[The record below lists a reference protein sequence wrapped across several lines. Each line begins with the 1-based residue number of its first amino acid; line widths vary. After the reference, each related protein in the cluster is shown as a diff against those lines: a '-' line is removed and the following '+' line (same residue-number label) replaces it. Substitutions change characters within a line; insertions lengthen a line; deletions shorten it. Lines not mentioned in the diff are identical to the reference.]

1 MLAGDTVVTAFLS
14 LLIVVAIVATIV
26 QVIEIPYEIAL
37 VAAGLAFAVLPGMPQ
52 ISVTP
57 DVILT
62 VFLPILLFHGAY
74 NLSMNDLR
82 ASLVPVAILAFPGVG
97 LVMGL
102 IALALHAVVGM
113 SWPSALLLGAIV
125 SATDPVSVLAI
136 FGQQHVPRRLS
147 TIVSSES
154 LLNDGAAFVLFA
166 LALNLARGKQIS
178 LLSGAEQIVVVVV
191 GSLLLGA
198 LIGILGSQIL
208 LRLNEAQL
216 ETTISVILAY
226 GGYIAATDLGLSG
239 ALETVA
245 AGILLGSRGETVMS
259 ETTRTHARATWE
271 FLDFLA
277 NSLVFL
283 LMGLA
288 LRPVGAEAGAHL
300 GTRIVEPL
308 IVVIVAVV
316 LVRLLLV
323 HGMGIMLTWL
333 HDPLPAS
340 WRHVIGWAGLRGAVS
355 MAAALSLPAGVAD
368 RDLLRVL
375 TFGVVLF
382 TLVVQGLTIGPLI
395 HKLGLA
401 RH

>member
-1 MLAGDTVVTAFLS
+1 MPAGDTALTVFLS

-26 QVIEIPYEIAL
+26 QVVRLPYEIAL
-37 VAAGLAFAVLPGMPQ
+37 VAAGLAFAVVPGVPR
-52 ISVTP
+52 ITVTP

-62 VFLPILLFHGAY
+62 VFLPVLLFHGAY
-74 NLSMNDLR
+74 NLSLSDLR
-82 ASLVPVAILAFPGVG
+82 ASLVPVAILAFPGVIAS
-97 LVMGL
+97 MAL
-102 IALALHAVVGM
+102 IAAALHAFAGIG
-113 SWPSALLLGAIV
+113 WHSAILLGAIV

-154 LLNDGAAFVLFA
+154 LLNDGAALVLFA
-166 LALNLARGKQIS
+166 LALQVAEGKQIS
-178 LLSGAEQIVVVVV
+178 LLSGTQQIVVVIV

-198 LIGILGSQIL
+198 TIGILGSQVL

-226 GGYIAATDLGLSG
+226 GGYLAASDLGLSG

-245 AGILLGSRGETVMS
+245 AGIMLGSRGETVMS
-259 ETTRTHARATWE
+259 ENTREQARATWE

-288 LRPVGAEAGAHL
+288 LRHVGAEVQAYVGN
-300 GTRIVEPL
+300 GL
-308 IVVIVAVV
+308 IVSLLVLIVAVLMVRLV
-316 LVRLLLV
+316 LVLSTTVVL
-323 HGMGIMLTWL
+323 GWL
-333 HDPLPAS
+333 RDPLPRY
-340 WRHVIGWAGLRGAVS
+340 WDRVIVWAGLRGAVS
-355 MAAALSLPAGVAD
+355 MAAALSLPAGLPD
-368 RDLLRVL
+368 RDLLRIL

-395 HKLGLA
+395 RKLGLA
-401 RH
+401 GP